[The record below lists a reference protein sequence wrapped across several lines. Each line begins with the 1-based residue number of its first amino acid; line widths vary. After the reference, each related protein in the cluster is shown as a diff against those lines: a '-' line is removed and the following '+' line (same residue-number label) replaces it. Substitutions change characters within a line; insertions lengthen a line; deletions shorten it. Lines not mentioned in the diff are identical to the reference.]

1 MAVQYSEPEGYLTPI
16 RIQNTLTGKLQE
28 LRTILPNTVL
38 FYICG
43 PTVYDSSHLGH
54 ARTYLTFDIVRRIME
69 NHFGLN
75 VIYQCNITDVDD
87 KIIRRAGE
95 RGQTIY
101 DVCRRYEREFLE
113 DMQALRV
120 KPFSVVTRVTEY
132 MEENIRFVQGII
144 NHGFGYISNG
154 SVYFD
159 VSKFTS
165 ERHLYPKF
173 RPAGVASGEDMS
185 KLLQEGEGV
194 LQKNRVDEKRSPFDY
209 ALWKG
214 WKPEE
219 PEEARWDAVFYENG
233 RRVVVPG
240 RPGWHLECSVMASA
254 VLGRLGGGRFDLHA
268 GGMDLQFPH
277 HDNEVAQ
284 TEAYYGTY
292 QPINY
297 FMHAGHLKIAG
308 DVMSKSKGNFTTIR
322 KALEL
327 FTPNQIRMLFVQVP
341 YSSSLDYSMNMMEA
355 AVSLD
360 KKVSSFLANLK
371 LELEEAERLQS
382 EPGAG
387 IKMTAQELEY
397 VEAIGAA
404 LSRIHEFYCL
414 NFDYPSAVKEIFSI
428 IDLGKK
434 YLNSAASGADGDAPA
449 GGEEEA
455 KTQAQARVHK
465 SPFLLKQFRD
475 AVLGNLSVL
484 GFQYGS
490 QGPQDG
496 ASPASGPSSAALPVV
511 ELVRDFRQDVR
522 EAVTGAEDLKQ
533 AKVAILKACDRI
545 RDDLLPPMGY
555 SLEDV
560 TEGGKTTTSIK
571 EIDVAQWLVDR
582 RRQEELAEAK
592 RAKQEAARRAKA
604 EKEAEDREK
613 AKLRAEDM
621 FRDDPQYSLFDEQ
634 GIPTHLAEADPG
646 DPTGH
651 APVPKK
657 SLKKLQKAW
666 EAQKR
671 LNQKYAEGSA
681 EGPAEDRVEA

>member
-1 MAVQYSEPEGYLTPI
+1 MTIPYTEPQGYPTPI
-16 RIQNTLTGKLQE
+16 QIQNTLTGRLQE
-28 LRTILPNTVL
+28 FRTILPNTVL

-69 NHFGLN
+69 KHFGLN

-101 DVCRRYEREFLE
+101 DVCRRYEQEFLE
-113 DMQALRV
+113 DMRALRV
-120 KPFSVVTRVTEY
+120 EPFSVITRVTEY

-144 NHGFGYISNG
+144 NHGFGYVSNG

-159 VSKFTS
+159 VAKFSS
-165 ERHLYPKF
+165 ERHMYPKF
-173 RPAGVASGEDMS
+173 RPAGAASSEDMS
-185 KLLQEGEGV
+185 RLLQEGEGV
-194 LQKNRVDEKRSPFDY
+194 LQKNRLDEKHSPLDY

-214 WKPEE
+214 WKPDE
-219 PEEARWDAVFYENG
+219 PAEAKWEAVFYEHG
-233 RRVVVPG
+233 QRKVLPG
-240 RPGWHLECSVMASA
+240 RPGWHLECSVMSSA

-277 HDNEVAQ
+277 HDNEIAQ
-284 TEAYYGTY
+284 TEAFYGTY
-292 QPINY
+292 QPVNY

-341 YSSSLDYSMNMMEA
+341 YGSALDYSMNMMEA

-360 KKVSSFLANLK
+360 KKVTSFLSNLR
-371 LELEEAERLQS
+371 LELDEAERRQGEDEAALKTS
-382 EPGAG
+382 
-387 IKMTAQELEY
+387 TQELDY
-397 VEAIGAA
+397 LEAITASLA
-404 LSRIHEFYCL
+404 RIHAFYCA

-434 YLNSAASGADGDAPA
+434 YLNSTLPSQVAPLATPEGGPSSSSAELSPGVPAAPSTD
-449 GGEEEA
+449 
-455 KTQAQARVHK
+455 QQQSHK
-465 SPFLLKQFRD
+465 SVFLLRQLQS
-475 AVLGNLSVL
+475 AVVDSFSVL
-484 GFQYGS
+484 GFQYG
-490 QGPQDG
+490 GAQDD
-496 ASPASGPSSAALPVV
+496 ASGPAKSSLPVV
-511 ELVRDFRQDVR
+511 ELVRDFRQCVR
-522 EAVTGAEDLKQ
+522 EAVTSAQDLKQ
-533 AKVAILKACDRI
+533 AKIAILKSCDRV
-545 RDDLLPPMGY
+545 RDELLPPLGY
-555 SLEDV
+555 GLEDV
-560 TEGGKTTTSIK
+560 TEDGRTTTSIK
-571 EIDVAQWLVDR
+571 EIDSAQWLVDK

-592 RAKQEAARRAKA
+592 RAKQEEIRRAKA
-604 EKEAEDREK
+604 EKEAAEMEK
-613 AKLRAEDM
+613 AKLKAEDM
-621 FRDDPQYSLFDEQ
+621 FRGDPQYSLFDDQ
-634 GIPTHLAEADPG
+634 GIPTHLADVDTN

-657 SLKKLQKAW
+657 ALKRLQKMW

-671 LNQKYAEGSA
+671 LNQKYAGGGSD
-681 EGPAEDRVEA
+681 E